1 MVVRFYSS
9 TAAETIL
16 SGTINNV
23 ATTINVADVTGF
35 PVSYP
40 YTLAL
45 DYESASEELVDVTA
59 AAGTSLTITRAVD
72 GTSATGHSAGARVRH
87 VSSGRDH
94 RDSRNHENAEAGV
107 HGVTGDVVGTTDT
120 QTLTNKTLSN
130 ATGTLNRIDI
140 LSEGGSPWVTTVNGD
155 TTGGP
160 SADLMQWK
168 RDPAATHEVARVSN
182 SGAVVVRNADPAAD
196 SVFNTMRFRV
206 VKDDG
211 TTGIFNVT
219 SGGEVTAVQDAGQ
232 NGFTALGRVDN
243 SANTAFRVRDAANAV
258 TLFRVWQDGRVDVSP
273 SNPAF
278 SQFDVICPAGQ
289 SAAMMRVMNSDE
301 TSMFEVQSSGRTL
314 ANRGATVAQPGVLTG
329 TLLQVG
335 GSNTGYT
342 GNLQTWV
349 SPANAVVAAVNQSG
363 YATFTPRAFTSG
375 ASGASGWSIT
385 EQVMRESAGVTYV
398 NATWTR
404 TGGNIAVSGTG
415 NIPDTQ
421 IGSVPAS
428 WRAAENIYAHAA
440 SGVGSG
446 SARINAGGT
455 VDLLDWTP
463 NRTIVTGEQI
473 RVTWTFIS

>member
-16 SGTINNV
+16 SGTINSG

-35 PVSYP
+35 PVSFP

-59 AAGTSLTITRAVD
+59 AAGTSLTIARAVD
-72 GTSATGHSAGARVRH
+72 GTSATSHSAGARVRH

-120 QTLTNKTLSN
+120 QTLTNKTLTN
-130 ATGTLNRIDI
+130 ATGTLNRVDI
-140 LSEGGSPWVTTVNGD
+140 FSEGAAWTTTINGD
-155 TTGGP
+155 IDNNVSLT
-160 SADLMQWK
+160 QWK
-168 RDPAATHEVARVSN
+168 RGPVESHEVARISN
-182 SGAVVVRNADPAAD
+182 NGALFIRNQDAAAD
-196 SVFNTMRFRV
+196 SVFNSSRIRV

-211 TTGIFNVT
+211 STGIFTVL
-219 SGGEVTAVQDAGQ
+219 SGGEVNVIEDAGQ
-232 NGFTALGRVDN
+232 NGVTVRARADN
-243 SANTAFRVRDAANAV
+243 SSNSAFRVRNAADSA
-258 TLFRVWQDGRVDVSP
+258 TLFAAWQDGRVDISP

-278 SQFDVICPAGQ
+278 SQLDITAPAGQ
-289 SAAMMRVMNSDE
+289 SASIMRVMNSAE
-301 TSMFEVQSSGRTL
+301 SSLVSVNSTGRLL
-314 ANRGATVAQPGVLTG
+314 AAVGATVSQAGVLTG
-329 TLLQVG
+329 TVLQVG
-335 GSNTGYT
+335 GSNTGYV

-349 SPANAVVAAVNQSG
+349 SPANVVVGTVNQNGFAAFQS
-363 YATFTPRAFTSG
+363 RSFTSG
-375 ASGASGWSIT
+375 ATSSSGWSVSA
-385 EQVMRESAGVTYV
+385 QVMRESAGCTYANV
-398 NATWTR
+398 TWTR
-404 TGGNIAVSGTG
+404 TGGNITVSSTG

-421 IGSVPAS
+421 MGGVPAI
-428 WRAAENIYAHAA
+428 WRAPENIYAHAA

-446 SARINAGGT
+446 SARINVDNT

-473 RVTWTFIS
+473 RVAWSFIG